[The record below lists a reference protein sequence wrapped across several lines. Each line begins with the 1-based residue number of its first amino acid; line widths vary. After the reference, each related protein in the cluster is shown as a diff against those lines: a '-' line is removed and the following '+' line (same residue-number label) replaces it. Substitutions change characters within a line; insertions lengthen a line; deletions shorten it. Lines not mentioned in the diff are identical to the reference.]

1 MFEIVERQYKN
12 IKEDLAFDDY
22 FEYKQIKTNK
32 QITYYND
39 IVAFDI
45 ETTSF
50 KEFDEDS
57 LYQTDGELYSFLLG
71 TKIRITQRVYSELP
85 DFNDIRR
92 QLFGRL
98 YFSKSDGIAPDVLY
112 ADLQERF
119 PYYFSEDI
127 INPFD
132 QLCRIIDVFNENS
145 PQKSEDDNKRALM
158 YVWQIAIN
166 GKVIIGR
173 TWNEFTEMLESISR
187 HLQLDPKRRLIIWV
201 HNLAFEF
208 QFIKDLFS
216 WEKVFAI
223 STRKPIYALTT
234 TGIEF
239 RCSYILSNLSLANV
253 GKSLKK
259 YKVTKLE
266 GELDYRKIRVSSE
279 EYSTPLTSEEINYCI
294 NDVLVVSAYIKE
306 AIEAPEC
313 NNDITRLP
321 LTSTGYCRNYC
332 RRICLV
338 GDDKH
343 KQFRKYHKMIS
354 RLKIESVDEYKQML
368 RAFAGGFTHCSSRY
382 STKLIKGEI
391 DSFDETSAYPFSLV
405 SEKNYPMSKGK
416 TVEVRSYKELKEYC
430 KLYCCIFDIKFINI
444 KPKIIFENYISC
456 SKCFELKNPVTN
468 NGRLVGADVAALTIT
483 NIDMDII
490 EKFYTWDAVSIGV
503 FRIYKRGYLPREL
516 IISILKLY
524 KDKTE
529 LKGVEGMEDFY
540 TKGKQLLNAIFG
552 MCCTSVIMPL
562 HTFKEGQWT
571 IEEKEAEK
579 ELKKYNNSKKR
590 FLSYP
595 WGIFCTA
602 ISRRNLISGI
612 LEFGDDY
619 VYADTDSI
627 YAVNAKNHMD
637 YINRYNA
644 LVKKKLLAVSKHYNI
659 PFEYFEPTTIKGEK
673 KLLGVWTHETEIH
686 QDGTGGPYK
695 MFKSLGAKRYM
706 KLTADDEL
714 TLTVSGVNKK
724 AAIPY
729 LLNKYGKKK
738 AFDAFS
744 NDLIIPAEYTGKLT
758 HTYIDYP
765 TSGEVCDYLGH
776 TIKYKCKSGV
786 YLEEAS
792 YSFSMEAAYLQYLK
806 EIHGRMFT

>member
-1 MFEIVERQYKN
+1 MFCIEENKYKS
-12 IKEDLAFDDY
+12 IREDLRFDDY

-39 IVAFDI
+39 VVAFDI
-45 ETTSF
+45 ESTSF
-50 KEFDEDS
+50 NEFDPDYFEHQDTGIYDY
-57 LYQTDGELYSFLLG
+57 LHGL
-71 TKIRITQRVYSELP
+71 KIRINERVYKEMP
-85 DFNDIRR
+85 DFNSIRR

-98 YFSKSDGIAPDVLY
+98 YFSKHEGIAPDVLY
-112 ADLQERF
+112 SELSEQF
-119 PYYFSEDI
+119 PYYFPDDI

-132 QLCRIIDVFNENS
+132 QLCRIIDVFIENS
-145 PQKSEDDNKRALM
+145 PEKPEEETKRALM

-173 TWNEFTEMLESISR
+173 TWEEFSEMLDAISK
-187 HLQLDPKRRLIIWV
+187 HLALDPKRRLIIWV

-208 QFIKDLFS
+208 QFMKDLFT

-259 YKVTKLE
+259 YKVKKLE
-266 GELDYRKIRVSSE
+266 GDLDYRLIRHSE
-279 EYSTPLTSEEINYCI
+279 TPLTDDELNYCI

-306 AIEAPEC
+306 SMEQSGD
-313 NNDITRLP
+313 NITRLP
-321 LTSTGYCRNYC
+321 LTSTGYCRNYV
-332 RRICLV
+332 RNNCLV
-338 GDDKH
+338 GEDKH

-354 RLKIESVDEYKQML
+354 RLKIESVEEYMQML
-368 RAFAGGFTHCSSRY
+368 RAFQGGFTHCSSRH
-382 STKLIKGEI
+382 SMHVLH
-391 DSFDETSAYPFSLV
+391 DVDAFDFTSSYPFALIS
-405 SEKNYPMSKGK
+405 SKNFPMSKGK
-416 TVEVRSYKELKEYC
+416 KVEVKTYKELKEYC
-430 KLYCCIFDIKFINI
+430 RLYCCIFDIKFTNI

-490 EKFYTWDAVSIGV
+490 EKFYTWDSVSIGV
-503 FRIYKRGYLPREL
+503 FRIYKRDYLPRE
-516 IISILKLY
+516 IIMSILKLY

-562 HTFKEGQWT
+562 HTFKDGQWT

-602 ISRRNLISGI
+602 IARRNLISGI
-612 LEFGDDY
+612 LEFNDDY
-619 VYADTDSI
+619 IYCDTDSLYVI
-627 YAVNAKNHMD
+627 NADKHMN
-637 YINRYNA
+637 YINGYNA
-644 LVKKKLLAVSKHYNI
+644 LVRKQLETVSKHYNI
-659 PFEYFEPTTIKGEK
+659 PFEYFEPVTIKGEK
-673 KLLGVWTHETEIH
+673 KLIGVWE
-686 QDGTGGPYK
+686 QDTVKHPDGSGGKYK
-695 MFKSLGAKRYM
+695 MFKSLGAKRYL

-729 LLNKYGKKK
+729 LLEKYGKEG
-738 AFDAFS
+738 AFDAFT
-744 NDLIIPAEYTGKLT
+744 NELIIPAAFTGKLT
-758 HTYIDYP
+758 HTYIDYE
-765 TSGEVCDYLGH
+765 TSGQICDYLGN
-776 TIKYKCKSGV
+776 TIQYKSKSGV

-806 EIHGRMFT
+806 EIHGRMFA